1 MLWEEEEGRMME
13 KYTICLST
21 VHLDSQFLISKLA
34 DALPL
39 FLLFVVVR

>member
-1 MLWEEEEGRMME
+1 ME
-13 KYTICLST
+13 KYIIRPSI

-39 FLLFVVVR
+39 IFLFVVVR